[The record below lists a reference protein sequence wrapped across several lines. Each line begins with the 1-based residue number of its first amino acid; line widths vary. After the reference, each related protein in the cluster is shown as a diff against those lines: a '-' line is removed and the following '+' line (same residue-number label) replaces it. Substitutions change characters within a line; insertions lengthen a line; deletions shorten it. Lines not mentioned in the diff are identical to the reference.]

1 MAPRHPPPQRRVNP
15 SGGRSSPIG
24 LVGLWKSPEA
34 STRRTIP
41 SALAS
46 TLRDSSNAPLAPF
59 HAREVSAGNPSE
71 EEVDASHH
79 RCARVLP
86 SRRVR
91 GSTSGAVHSGRVRR
105 RLPRRESGRVGDRS
119 IGALHRAADVRTF
132 RLEPIIGWHHGS
144 AEQTSNSSTSP
155 NNGVSLASTDF
166 LLGLGLFG
174 TVHPGGAATLIYY
187 GPRIGL
193 AWTKQTLTDQS
204 ANSLTDKQKD
214 WFLTFVVGGEHRIS
228 HFSVGGDAGLSYF
241 KAGKPEFQQ
250 TGTAVFTT
258 TDAGGWSIG
267 TTASAFVRWYF

>member
-1 MAPRHPPPQRRVNP
+1 MRPISAVLGFSLVVASAAQTQEPFTRAGFGVAFLAA
-15 SGGRSSPIG
+15 SP
-24 LVGLWKSPEA
+24 VGSV
-34 STRRTIP
+34 TGP
-41 SALAS
+41 SALYIALP
-46 TLRDSSNAPLAPF
+46 T
-59 HAREVSAGNPSE
+59 SA
-71 EEVDASHH
+71 
-79 RCARVLP
+79 
-86 SRRVR
+86 
-91 GSTSGAVHSGRVRR
+91 
-105 RLPRRESGRVGDRS
+105 
-119 IGALHRAADVRTF
+119 TF